1 MNYLQNIAS
10 AITFGLAILTLLH
23 SLVKVAYIV
32 KNDKPTSPD
41 NWITPAIFSAITWFI
56 YNL

>member
-23 SLVKVAYIV
+23 SLVEVAYNV
-32 KNDKPTSPD
+32 KNDKPTPRD
-41 NWITPAIFSAITWFI
+41 NWTTPAIFAAITWFI